1 MGEFSSKL
9 WRRFLDRIKV
19 DIASKDTSTGSKGSS
34 NTDFVDQSQFQN
46 FEERMLNVMRS
57 FMG

>member
-19 DIASKDTSTGSKGSS
+19 DIASKDTSTGSKRSS